1 MTGSVSPARAVGLT
15 LRLLLRQLL
24 TRGRVIALL
33 LLGGVTILAA
43 VGVAV
48 SDDVHDAAVTTIEI
62 IDGLGLVLVVPIV
75 SLVFASASLG
85 DGREDGTLVYLWLRP
100 MDRLPVVVG
109 AYLAS
114 LTISLPLTVAPLGA
128 AAAVGGAG
136 ADGITATVIASVIGV
151 VAYSALFVLL
161 GLLVKNS
168 IIWGL
173 AYVLLWEG
181 LFNPVLRSDRP
192 SRRPRLPPSG
202 ACRPVR
208 RIAERCA
215 RRLNRYRS
223 HRCRR
228 CDGRLDCD
236 RRHAP
241 RAHGDRLGLL
251 ASPSAGV
258 RFR

>member
-15 LRLLLRQLL
+15 HRLLLRQLL

-43 VGVAV
+43 LGVAV
-48 SDDVHDAAVTTIEI
+48 SDDVDDAAVTTIEI

-181 LFNPVLRSDRP
+181 LFTQFSEAIGQAAVRGYLRAVLADLSDV
-192 SRRPRLPPSG
+192 SLSD
-202 ACRPVR
+202 A
-208 RIAERCA
+208 
-215 RRLNRYRS
+215 
-223 HRCRR
+223 
-228 CDGRLDCD
+228 LDVST
-236 RRHAP
+236 AT
-241 RAHGDRLGLL
+241 AVIV
-251 ASPSAGV
+251 AAGV
-258 RFR
+258 MVGSIAIAAMRLERMEID